1 MSNARCNN
9 CLNEYDKTE
18 VKEVHGKEIMV
29 YLLGYCSPQCY
40 ETMVEKLKKQKEEST
55 GRI

>member
-18 VKEVHGKEIMV
+18 VKEVHGKESMV